1 MEAREGNERVMDE
14 KEIDKKELE
23 YIYVLKALKEIPF
36 AIGKELLIDF
46 LQGKDTNKSIVRNK
60 LSSLSSFGS
69 LAYQNDEL
77 HELIDNLIIN
87 KMIEVTSLPN
97 NKFWKVLELTVNGRA
112 EIEAPSLYKRKV
124 AFNFKQKE
132 TFISEEDKKLFANF
146 KDFLESYNDPQ
157 KKAIISNQKQILCIA
172 GAGSGKTTVLTKRI
186 EFVVKYRSVAPHKI
200 LAITFTRKARA
211 EMLKRLSNIEELK
224 EVKIETFN
232 SFCEKILM
240 KHNDHIYQ
248 QAVRVITYGDKISI
262 INKALSTLGMDINR
276 VIAVYFTVA
285 QQRGKTL
292 EQLANI
298 FMNDCFFI
306 RDYFKFKNKPLN
318 QLSFNTNAQSNEL
331 STKVVFAVCNYIE
344 AYIKKNG
351 LRDFTDQLMDTIK
364 LFEESKDFIP
374 KFDYVLVDEYQDV
387 NSAQIRLID
396 LLNPENIFCVGDPR
410 QSIFGWRGSDIKY
423 ILNFEEKYPDC
434 SIITLTK
441 NYRSVKSIVNF
452 INDSIRKMG
461 LADLDSSI
469 EGEGNIKIHKFSS
482 EEQESNFV
490 LQQILASNIP
500 RKEIFVLARTNKLLA
515 EFSPLLKAHAI
526 KHIIR
531 NDENRKEIIAGEEE
545 ITLATIHSIK
555 GLEAEQVFVIGCTM
569 QNFPCKGS
577 EHPIIEMVKVDE
589 YDKEEEER
597 RLFYVA
603 ISRAK
608 KSLFLTYS
616 TQKPTYF
623 INENMLKWVKNIET
637 DSIVI
642 PTTPTAKVKFTQNN
656 QLDIA
661 TKLRNWRWNI
671 SQERNLPA
679 YMIINNQTLADIVQ
693 KKPLT
698 LDDLEDV
705 HGLGP
710 IKIMKY
716 GEEILNL
723 VNS

>member
-344 AYIKKNG
+344 AYLKK
-351 LRDFTDQLMDTIK
+351 K
-364 LFEESKDFIP
+364 WSKRFH
-374 KFDYVLVDEYQDV
+374 
-387 NSAQIRLID
+387 R
-396 LLNPENIFCVGDPR
+396 
-410 QSIFGWRGSDIKY
+410 
-423 ILNFEEKYPDC
+423 
-434 SIITLTK
+434 
-441 NYRSVKSIVNF
+441 
-452 INDSIRKMG
+452 
-461 LADLDSSI
+461 
-469 EGEGNIKIHKFSS
+469 
-482 EEQESNFV
+482 
-490 LQQILASNIP
+490 
-500 RKEIFVLARTNKLLA
+500 
-515 EFSPLLKAHAI
+515 
-526 KHIIR
+526 
-531 NDENRKEIIAGEEE
+531 
-545 ITLATIHSIK
+545 
-555 GLEAEQVFVIGCTM
+555 
-569 QNFPCKGS
+569 
-577 EHPIIEMVKVDE
+577 
-589 YDKEEEER
+589 
-597 RLFYVA
+597 
-603 ISRAK
+603 
-608 KSLFLTYS
+608 
-616 TQKPTYF
+616 PTYGYHQAF
-623 INENMLKWVKNIET
+623 
-637 DSIVI
+637 
-642 PTTPTAKVKFTQNN
+642 
-656 QLDIA
+656 
-661 TKLRNWRWNI
+661 
-671 SQERNLPA
+671 
-679 YMIINNQTLADIVQ
+679 
-693 KKPLT
+693 
-698 LDDLEDV
+698 
-705 HGLGP
+705 
-710 IKIMKY
+710 
-716 GEEILNL
+716 
-723 VNS
+723 